1 MLFLHQ
7 LGKRLT
13 STVAIPFM
21 LHGLKKASY
30 LYLFGNHT
38 ARVQLVARPA
48 EHAQCGCRTDTDTT
62 LS

>member
-38 ARVQLVARPA
+38 ARVQLVARPG
-48 EHAQCGCRTDTDTT
+48 AQ
-62 LS
+62 L